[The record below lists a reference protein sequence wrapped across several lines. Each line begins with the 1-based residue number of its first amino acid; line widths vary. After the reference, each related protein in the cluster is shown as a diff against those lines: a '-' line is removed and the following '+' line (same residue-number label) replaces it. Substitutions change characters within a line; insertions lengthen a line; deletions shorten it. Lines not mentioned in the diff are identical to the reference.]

1 MCLFIGI
8 ILTLVGG
15 GLLWGVSDD
24 FTEYTDVVE
33 AFKSVGIVVQLIGI
47 FLFFLFGVGVK
58 YAQVDK
64 YEPKI
69 QCLEMS
75 GKIDSGSCI
84 IKNTKF
90 EFSQLADLKKAIDL
104 KKVVDKIT
112 EGN

>member
-1 MCLFIGI
+1 MGVICFLLIMASCVV
-8 ILTLVGG
+8 LLVS
-15 GLLWGVSDD
+15 GL
-24 FTEYTDVVE
+24 DVYKIDY
-33 AFKSVGIVVQLIGI
+33 FKVVPGAVIVLLVIPMLIGQRSTFVPI
-47 FLFFLFGVGVK
+47 
-58 YAQVDK
+58 
-64 YEPKI
+64 YEAKI

-90 EFSQLADLKKAIDL
+90 EFDQLADLKKAIDL